1 MNFLGVGPL
10 EIALVCLVA
19 LLVLGPDG
27 LVQAARKTAAFYRR
41 LTDSELGKGLSNSQ
55 NLLNNLVGDFKS
67 EVGLEEYRAYLDSL
81 DLPAAESLN
90 LRDTPSPVK
99 TPEVQGQKDG
109 ESHPGEERS
118 EADPQP
124 ADLSAAVSSEEEGN
138 Q

>member
-10 EIALVCLVA
+10 EIALVCLLA

-55 NLLNNLVGDFKS
+55 NLLDNLVGDFKS

-81 DLPAAESLN
+81 DLPAKKSLDR
-90 LRDTPSPVK
+90 RDTPSRGK

-109 ESHPGEERS
+109 ESQPGEERS
-118 EADPQP
+118 EAEPQP
-124 ADLSAAVSSEEEGN
+124 VDLSAGLSSEEEVN